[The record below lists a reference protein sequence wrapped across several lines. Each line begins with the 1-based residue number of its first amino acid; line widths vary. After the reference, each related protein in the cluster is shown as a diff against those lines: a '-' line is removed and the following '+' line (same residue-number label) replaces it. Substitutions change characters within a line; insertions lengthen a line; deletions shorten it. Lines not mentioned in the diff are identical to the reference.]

1 LGSCR
6 QTARAE
12 GAGRP
17 GRVTLPGGLDEHAI
31 AEHLAHHP
39 PVAHHALELLRRELD
54 RDGGIPV
61 SRLKRCEAEGN
72 DGTRLAG
79 CLKTYVPWPTG
90 RFGLVMLPAAHPR
103 RPLALRAFAFGVRNP
118 AALKPSVYEIAD
130 KRRNA
135 ASA

>member
-1 LGSCR
+1 M
-6 QTARAE
+6 TAAP
-12 GAGRP
+12 AGP
-17 GRVTLPGGLDEHAI
+17 IFPVVFDEPAI
-31 AEHLAHHP
+31 AEDLAHHP
-39 PVAHHALELLRRELD
+39 PIARNAFELLRRELD

-61 SRLKRCEAEGN
+61 SRLKRCEAEGR

-90 RFGLVMLPAAHPR
+90 RFGLVMLPVTHPS
-103 RPLALRAFAFGVRNP
+103 RPLALRAFAYGVRHP

-130 KRRNA
+130 RRRST

>member
-1 LGSCR
+1 MSQRSRKTSHTILRS
-6 QTARAE
+6 RAM
-12 GAGRP
+12 P
-17 GRVTLPGGLDEHAI
+17 
-31 AEHLAHHP
+31 
-39 PVAHHALELLRRELD
+39 LELLRRELD

-61 SRLKRCEAEGN
+61 SRLKRCEAEGR

-90 RFGLVMLPAAHPR
+90 RFGLVMLPVTHPS
-103 RPLALRAFAFGVRNP
+103 RPLALRAFAFGVRHP

-130 KRRNA
+130 RRRST